1 MFVIV
6 YIIIISE
13 SNLFIMLNTRV
24 TILFFFVFVFSQKL
38 SANNISIS
46 NVSLTAAN
54 TSAGLN
60 NTANY
65 RFAQF
70 DIGWENSW
78 RTSSAPNNWDAA
90 WVFIKYRLNRSGDWL
105 HATLNPGANQTA
117 PTGGVIDVPA
127 DGVGAFVY
135 RSADGI
141 GTFSLTSAQLRWN
154 YGANGVLDNDII
166 EIKIF
171 AIEMVYV
178 PQGSFYV
185 GSGYTEIGSFTNG
198 SWTSGNTIPF
208 QITSEN
214 ALDIAQTSGNLWA
227 TSNINSGTLSATY
240 PKGFASFYCM
250 KYEASQGQ
258 IRDFLNTLN
267 YTQQL
272 TLLPRSPNSA
282 VNTGAF
288 ITPITARN
296 AVKIKTSGVA
306 STRPAV
312 YGCNLNDNT
321 VFDENDDGEHIACN
335 YFSWM
340 SAAAFFDWSGL
351 RPMSELE
358 FEKACRGDQAPLVN
372 EYVWGSTTYT
382 YPSTTSM
389 SFINLGALNEIS
401 NTTNANAHLYSSSL
415 AGPTRVGAFA
425 NSNSNRVQSGATFY
439 GIMNMGDNLVEPIVT
454 AGNIAGRSYTGLHGN
469 GILLS
474 NGKAD
479 VSYWPGINGNT
490 IETNASGISD
500 SVTGIPSSTAAGT
513 GFRGG
518 ANTYN
523 NPSYSKTSYRGSA
536 TSSMTPGISSSV
548 GIRGVRTG
556 L

>member
-1 MFVIV
+1 MNQ
-6 YIIIISE
+6 II
-13 SNLFIMLNTRV
+13 FIMFNTRV
-24 TILFFFVFVFSQKL
+24 FILFFFVFVFSQKL

-65 RFAQF
+65 RLAQF
-70 DIGWENSW
+70 DISWENSW

-90 WVFIKYRLNRSGDWL
+90 WVFMKYRVNRSGDWL
-105 HATLNPGANQTA
+105 HATLNAGANQTA

-135 RSADGI
+135 RSADGT
-141 GTFSLTSAQLRWN
+141 GTFSLSSAQLRWN
-154 YGANGVLDNDII
+154 YGVNGVLDNDII

-178 PQGSFYV
+178 PQGSFYL
-185 GSGYTEIGSFTNG
+185 GSGGTEAGSFTNG

-208 QITSEN
+208 QITSDY
-214 ALDIAQTSGNLWA
+214 ALDIAQTSGNLWG
-227 TSNINSGTLSATY
+227 TSNINNGTLSATY

-258 IRDFLNTLN
+258 IRDFLNSLN

-282 VNTGAF
+282 VNSGAF
-288 ITPITARN
+288 INPITARN

-306 STRPAV
+306 SSIPAV
-312 YGCNLNDNT
+312 YGCNLNDNA
-321 VFDENDDGEHIACN
+321 VFDENNDGENIACN

-340 SAAAFFDWSGL
+340 SAAAFLDWSGL
-351 RPMSELE
+351 RPMSDLE
-358 FEKACRGDQAPLVN
+358 FEKACRGDQTPIVN
-372 EYVWGSTTYT
+372 EYVWGSITLT
-382 YPSTTSM
+382 YPTSS
-389 SFINLGALNEIS
+389 SFINIGAFNETS

-425 NSNSNRVQSGATFY
+425 NSTSNRVQSGATYY
-439 GIMNMGDNLVEPIVT
+439 GIMNLGDNLTEPIVT
-454 AGNIAGRSYTGLHGN
+454 VGNVAGRSYTGLHGN

-490 IETNASGISD
+490 IETNANGITD
-500 SVTGIPSSTAAGT
+500 GVTGIPSSTAAGS

-518 ANTYN
+518 AYTYGDI
-523 NPSYSKTSYRGSA
+523 SGAIHLRTSYRNYA
-536 TSSMTPGISSSV
+536 ASSITTGISSSI

>member
-1 MFVIV
+1 MFNTRFSI
-6 YIIIISE
+6 
-13 SNLFIMLNTRV
+13 LFI
-24 TILFFFVFVFSQKL
+24 FVFIFSQNV

-54 TSAGLN
+54 TSSGLN
-60 NTANY
+60 NAANF

-70 DIGWENSW
+70 DISWENSW

-90 WVFIKYRLNRSGDWL
+90 WVFMKYRVNRSGDWL
-105 HATLNPGANQTA
+105 HATLNAGANQTA

-127 DGVGAFVY
+127 DGVGAFIY
-135 RSADGI
+135 RSANGT
-141 GTFSLTSAQLRWN
+141 GTFTLTNAQLRWN

-185 GSGYTEIGSFTNG
+185 GSGGSEAGSFTNG
-198 SWTSGNTIPF
+198 SWTTGNTIPF

-214 ALDIAQTSGNLWA
+214 ALDIAQNSGNLWA

-258 IRDFLNTLN
+258 IRDFLNTLT
-267 YTQQL
+267 YAQQL
-272 TLLPRSPNSA
+272 TLLPISPNSA
-282 VNTGAF
+282 ANSGAF

-306 STRPAV
+306 SSKPAV
-312 YGCNLNDNT
+312 YGCNLNNNT

-340 SAAAFFDWSGL
+340 SAAAFLDWSGL
-351 RPMSELE
+351 RPMSDLE
-358 FEKACRGDQAPLVN
+358 FEKACRGDQAPVLN
-372 EYVWGSTTYT
+372 EYVWGSITLINPLSY
-382 YPSTTSM
+382 S
-389 SFINLGALNEIS
+389 NLGALNEIS
-401 NTTNANAHLYSSSL
+401 NTNFSNAHYYNTILS
-415 AGPTRVGAFA
+415 GPIRVGTFA
-425 NSNSNRVQSGATFY
+425 NSTSNRVQSGATYY
-439 GIMNMGDNLVEPIVT
+439 GIMNMGDNLTEPIVT
-454 AGNIAGRSYTGLHGN
+454 VGNTAGRSYTGLHGN

-490 IETNASGISD
+490 SETNANGISD
-500 SVTGIPSSTAAGT
+500 GVTGIPSSTAAGT

-518 ANTYN
+518 AYTYN
-523 NPSYSKTSYRGSA
+523 SAIHLRTSYRGA
-536 TSSMTPGISSSV
+536 AASSMGVGISSSI
-548 GIRGVRTG
+548 GIRGVRTI